1 MGKLSGVE
9 LIAQERQ
16 EQIAKHNRDVNFD
29 QEINSKGQLVYAA
42 TLLLND
48 GHDGA
53 MGDEG
58 YPLNWN
64 EDVWLKMSSKPYK
77 ERLIIVGALIAAEI
91 DRINLP

>member
-1 MGKLSGVE
+1 MGMLSGVE
-9 LIAQERQ
+9 LISQERQ
-16 EQIAKHNRDVNFD
+16 EHIVKHNRDVNFD
-29 QEINSKGQLVYAA
+29 QEVNSKGQLVYASV
-42 TLLLND
+42 LLLND

-77 ERLIIVGALIAAEI
+77 ERLVIAGALIAAEI
-91 DRINLP
+91 DRINNP